1 MEQERIVSLYQSI
14 FGKQPLAVNRL
25 PGAGS
30 NRIYYR
36 ITEDDAS
43 TLIGVY
49 GTSAEENRAF
59 YNLALLFAAR
69 HLPVPAVFAISDDS
83 MCYLQEDLGSTSLF
97 DFIRRGRES
106 DGKYDGMEEIML
118 QLVISELPQ
127 FQFEAASEY
136 VYEQCYPTKY
146 FDETSIMFDLNYF
159 KYCYLKLTG
168 VEFHEIRLEEDF
180 HRLCADLLAVKEV
193 GFMYRDFQAR
203 NVMLKEGRPF
213 YIDFQ
218 GGRRGPIY
226 YDVASFLWQASAK
239 YSDELRQKL
248 IDQYITSARCY
259 MEIDKKDFMQ
269 KLHLFVLFRTLQV
282 LGAYG
287 FRGLWEKKQHFIDSI
302 PQALQNLSQCIA
314 NGSCDAYPYLKE
326 ISLLLIDENSK
337 TQKLKNSKTKLIS
350 DLLAADTT
358 YCKKSD
364 TPLVVDVYSFSY
376 KKGIPEDASGN
387 GGGYVFDC
395 RSTHNPGRYE
405 QYKQIT
411 GLDQPVI
418 DFLEEDGEILTFLES
433 VYRLVDFHVQRF
445 IDRGF
450 SHLMLSFGCTGGQHR
465 SVYSAQHVAE
475 HIHHKFGIEVHIHHR
490 EQNLTFVLKNV

>member
-1 MEQERIVSLYQSI
+1 MERIAQLYKDLTGREPQRI
-14 FGKQPLAVNRL
+14 TPLA
-25 PGAGS
+25 GAGS
-30 NRIYYR
+30 NRQYFRVEGAGESR
-36 ITEDDAS
+36 IAV
-43 TLIGVY
+43 IG
-49 GTSAEENRAF
+49 TNQEENEAF
-59 YNLALLFAAR
+59 IDLSKRFKQGN
-69 HLPVPAVFAISDDS
+69 LPVPAVLAVSDDH
-83 MCYLQEDLGSTSLF
+83 MVYLQEDCGDLSLSAF
-97 DFIRRGRES
+97 MAQHRQEDGTLDEIALDALKATIR
-106 DGKYDGMEEIML
+106 
-118 QLVISELPQ
+118 ELPR
-127 FQFEAASEY
+127 FQFLPIVSQTASEFFTHCFPQQ
-136 VYEQCYPTKY
+136 EM
-146 FDETSIMFDLNYF
+146 DRTSVMFDLNYF

-168 VEFHEIRLEEDF
+168 VECHEIRLEEDF
-180 HRLCADLLAVKEV
+180 RRLCADLLAVKEV

-302 PQALQNLSQCIA
+302 PQALQNLSHCIVH
-314 NGSCDAYPYLKE
+314 GSCDAYPYLKE
-326 ISLLLIDENSK
+326 ISLLLIDENTK
-337 TQKLKNSKTKLIS
+337 TQKLKNSKTQLIS
-350 DLLAADTT
+350 ALLASDTT

-490 EQNLTFVLKNV
+490 EQNLNFVLK